1 MVDLHI
7 HSIYSDGSHS
17 ISEIVELCNK
27 KDIDTISIC
36 DHSTIAGLDDL
47 AKENINFINGVEF
60 YALRNNTKQFHMLGY
75 DFDKDN
81 PKLLSL
87 MKELELKR
95 IECMKIKLK
104 SIRERFS
111 IDLDIETFSKSRMND
126 YDILLSLKGRESEEK
141 VKEVL
146 KYVESLKLKPD
157 RKVDPKIIIDTIRGA
172 NGIPVLA
179 HPGRIKCDDFDALI
193 KELFDEGLM
202 GIEIYHSK
210 HTKEDIERLK
220 RIADKYNFITSG
232 GSDYHGYYVKDLFG
246 NDVEIGECNVGNM
259 ITEENVS
266 ILKKVRSKKN
276 V

>member
-7 HSIYSDGSHS
+7 HSIYSDGALS

-27 KDIDTISIC
+27 KGIDIISIC
-36 DHSTIAGLDDL
+36 DHNTIAGLDDL
-47 AKENINFINGVEF
+47 ANEGICFVNGVEF
-60 YALRNNTKQFHMLGY
+60 YALRSNTKGFHILGY

-81 PKLLSL
+81 SKLIAL

-95 IECMKIKLK
+95 MECMRKKLK
-104 SIRERFS
+104 AIREKFL

-126 YDILLSLKGRESEEK
+126 YDIILSLRNRVSEERI
-141 VKEVL
+141 KEIL
-146 KYVESLKLKPD
+146 EYVRLFKLRPE
-157 RKVDPKIIIDTIRGA
+157 RKIDPKIIIDTIKDA

-193 KELFDEGLM
+193 KEVVDSGIM
-202 GIEIYHSK
+202 GIELYHSS

-220 RIADKYNFITSG
+220 GVIDKYNLITSG
-232 GSDYHGYYVKDLFG
+232 GSDYHGYYVKDLYG
-246 NDVEIGECNVGNM
+246 NDVELGESNLGNM
-259 ITEENVS
+259 ISESQVS
-266 ILKKVRSKKN
+266 ILKKVRKMWN